1 MAVEEFSFH
10 IADDVIQD
18 VLDRVR
24 RSRWPRRLGDGGWG
38 FGVSHDFMRRFVDYW
53 TNDYDWRK
61 TEAEL
66 NRWPQFRADI
76 GDCKI
81 HFYHVRGEG
90 DTPRP
95 LLLTHGWPGSV
106 LEFLPMIDALT
117 HPSRYGG
124 NVSDAFTVVIPSAPG
139 FAASEFPDGQAMGP
153 VMTADLWRTLMVDIL
168 GYERFGV
175 QGGDFGAIVNIQ
187 MAERFPAHVV
197 AMHLNLFPVAMGPQ
211 DQLSAEEAAYAEQ
224 CGAFAAREFGYMN
237 LHAIKPNTVAFAL
250 ADNPLG
256 TAAWILEKF
265 QVWSD
270 NDGDIL
276 DAFTLDQLCANVSL
290 YAFTDTIDTSIR
302 FYEGFGRELGG
313 IYRPFHK
320 TDVPTGLA
328 IFPRELIPGR
338 PPRSWAERQY
348 DIRRWTEMPRG
359 GHFAAME
366 QPDLLV
372 ADIQAF
378 FREYL

>member
-1 MAVEEFSFH
+1 MSVEKFRFQ

-24 RSRWPRRLGDGGWG
+24 RAPWPRRLGDGGWG

-53 TNDYDWRK
+53 TSDYDWRK

-66 NRWPQFRADI
+66 NHWPQFRATI

-81 HFYHVRGEG
+81 HFYLVRGEG
-90 DTPRP
+90 DAPRP

-124 NVSDAFTVVIPSAPG
+124 SAGDAFTVVIPSAPG

-168 GYERFGV
+168 GYERFGL

-187 MAERFPAHVV
+187 MAERFPAHVA
-197 AMHLNLFPVAMGPQ
+197 AMHLNLFPVAMGPH
-211 DQLSAEEAAYAEQ
+211 DQLSAEEAAYAEE
-224 CGAFAAREFGYMN
+224 CAAFAQREFGYMN
-237 LHAIKPNTVAFAL
+237 LHGIKPNTVAFAL
-250 ADNPLG
+250 TGNPLG

-276 DAFTLDQLCANVSL
+276 DAFTLEQLCANVSL
-290 YAFTDTIDTSIR
+290 YAFTGTIDTSIR
-302 FYEGFGRELGG
+302 FYEGFHRELGG

-320 TDVPTGLA
+320 IEVPTA
-328 IFPRELIPGR
+328 MAVFPRELLPAR

-348 DIRRWTEMPRG
+348 DIRRWTQMPRG

-372 ADIQAF
+372 ADIRAF
-378 FREYL
+378 FRDYL

>member
-1 MAVEEFSFH
+1 MPIQEFSFH
-10 IADDVIQD
+10 IADDVIED
-18 VLDRVR
+18 VLERVR

-66 NRWPQFRADI
+66 NSWPQFRVGI
-76 GDCKI
+76 GDFNV

-90 DTPRP
+90 AAPRP

-106 LEFLPMIDALT
+106 LEFLPMIGPLT

-124 NVSDAFTVVIPSAPG
+124 RAADAFSVVIPSAPG
-139 FAASEFPDGQAMGP
+139 FAASDFPDGHVMGP
-153 VMTADLWRTLMVDIL
+153 VMTADLWRTLMVDVL
-168 GYERFGV
+168 GYQRFGV
-175 QGGDFGAIVNIQ
+175 QGGDFGAIVNIH
-187 MAERFPAHVV
+187 MAARFPAHVA
-197 AMHLNLFPVAMGPQ
+197 AMHLNTFPVAMSPQ
-211 DQLSAEEAAYAEQ
+211 DELSAEEAAYAEE
-224 CGAFAAREFGYMN
+224 CGKVAAAEFGYMN
-237 LHAIKPNTVAFAL
+237 LQSLKTNTVAFAL
-250 ADNPLG
+250 AGNPLA

-265 QVWSD
+265 YAWSD

-302 FYEGFGRELGG
+302 FYEGFIRELGG
-313 IYRPFHK
+313 ALRPLHK
-320 TDVPTGLA
+320 IAVPTAAA
-328 IFPRELIPGR
+328 IFPGELLPAR

-359 GHFAAME
+359 GHFAALE
-366 QPDLLV
+366 QPDLLLP
-372 ADIQAF
+372 DIQAF
-378 FREYL
+378 FRDYL